1 MKFAIIP
8 GMMILIAALLLS
20 VTDSHE
26 VRRPAEPASL
36 SGITWVSNS
45 TYLAVTDWGASV
57 WEMNL
62 PLDPETGKPLSCSV
76 RKLFALQAREDTED
90 IAIDPLD
97 PARLYVADENHGFIG
112 INSRANGQSIGVLPM
127 TNALAK
133 LRTDM
138 GLESVAVSRDGL
150 RLWTTSEEA
159 AEPDGPISDNNRG
172 TDVRL
177 ARYRRGGRDDA
188 WRKDGEWTYRTDAV
202 AGMDFGL
209 DNGVRNARSGVSG
222 LCLLDDGTLLVLER
236 EFSVVLLPRFR
247 CRLYEADLAGAT
259 DVSSFA
265 SVTNQPVVRVRKRLL
280 YETTGFSM
288 YEGVTQGPDLRGG
301 ARSVVLVS
309 DGDDLPLES
318 VLTLRLERTEKR

>member
-1 MKFAIIP
+1 MTT
-8 GMMILIAALLLS
+8 LIAALLLS
-20 VTDSHE
+20 VADSHE

-57 WEMNL
+57 WEMDL
-62 PLDPETGKPLSCSV
+62 PLDPESGKPLSCAV

-97 PARLYVADENHGFIG
+97 PTRLYVADENHGFIG
-112 INSRANGQSIGVLPM
+112 INSRTNGQSIGVLPM

-159 AEPDGPISDNNRG
+159 AEPDGPISDNDRG

-188 WRKDGEWTYRTDAV
+188 WRKDGEWVYRTDAI
-202 AGMDFGL
+202 AGMDFGRS
-209 DNGVRNARSGVSG
+209 NGGARNARSGVSG

-288 YEGVTQGPDLRGG
+288 YEGVTQGPDLKGG
-301 ARSVVLVS
+301 AKSVVLVS
-309 DGDDLPLES
+309 DGDGLPLES
-318 VLTLRLERTEKR
+318 VLTLRLERTETR

>member
-8 GMMILIAALLLS
+8 GMTILIAALLLS

-57 WEMNL
+57 WEMDI
-62 PLDPETGKPLSCSV
+62 PLDPESGKPLSCSV

-159 AEPDGPISDNNRG
+159 AEPDGPISDNARG

-265 SVTNQPVVRVRKRLL
+265 SVTNQPVVRARKRLL